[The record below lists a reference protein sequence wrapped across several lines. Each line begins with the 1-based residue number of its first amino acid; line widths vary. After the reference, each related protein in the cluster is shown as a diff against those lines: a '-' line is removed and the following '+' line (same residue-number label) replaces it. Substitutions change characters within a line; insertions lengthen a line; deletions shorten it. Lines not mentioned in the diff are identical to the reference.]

1 MWDTVLTLREC
12 MLKNL
17 GMTWL
22 IYVDVRQ
29 KSTQYC
35 KAIIL
40 QLKINFKLKNRVDNE
55 ISEFLSDVY
64 FIHEEK
70 DFSNSKKKNLK

>member
-1 MWDTVLTLREC
+1 MGWEVGGSFQREGTYVYLR
-12 MLKNL
+12 
-17 GMTWL
+17 L
-22 IYVDVRQ
+22 IQVDVQQ

-70 DFSNSKKKNLK
+70 DFSNSKKKI

>member
-1 MWDTVLTLREC
+1 MGCGGEGRFKKEGDIR
-12 MLKNL
+12 
-17 GMTWL
+17 L
-22 IYVDVRQ
+22 IQIVVEQ
-29 KSTQYC
+29 KPTQHC

-40 QLKINFKLKNRVDNE
+40 QLKVNFKLKNRVDSE

-70 DFSNSKKKNLK
+70 DFSNSKKKI